1 MKNKKIKLSV
11 LLLSLGLALQAQ
23 QTSPATGGSA
33 SGSGGTV
40 TYSVGQVVYTTSQG
54 ANGTVAQ
61 GVQQP
66 FEISV
71 VLGGANN
78 NINLEMVVYP
88 NPTTDFLTLN
98 INNYNLTNFSYQ
110 LFDAGGKKIES
121 RKITSVTET
130 IRMAKLPGGLYFL
143 SIINNNQIIKT
154 FKIIKN

>member
-1 MKNKKIKLSV
+1 MKNKKITLSI

-23 QTSPATGGSA
+23 QTSNTTGGSA
-33 SGSGGTV
+33 AGSGGTV
-40 TYSVGQVVYTTSQG
+40 AYSVGQIVYTTNTG

-71 VLGGANN
+71 VLGAANN

-88 NPTTDFLTLN
+88 NPATDFLTLN
-98 INNYNLTNFSYQ
+98 INNYDLSNFSYQ
-110 LFDAGGKKIES
+110 LFDATGKIIES
-121 RKITSVTET
+121 RKIVSVTET
-130 IRMAKLPGGLYFL
+130 IRMGKLPGAIYFL
-143 SIINNNQIIKT
+143 RIINSNQTIKT

>member
-1 MKNKKIKLSV
+1 MKNKKIKLSI

-23 QTSPATGGSA
+23 QTSTATGGSA

-40 TYSVGQVVYTTSQG
+40 TYSVGQVAYTTNQG

-71 VLGGANN
+71 VTGNGNN
-78 NINLEMVVYP
+78 NINLEIVAYP

-98 INNYNLTNFSYQ
+98 INNYDLTNFSYQ
-110 LFDAGGKKIES
+110 LFDAGGKIIES
-121 RKITSVTET
+121 RKITSVSET
-130 IRMAKLPGGLYFL
+130 IRMGKLPGGIYFL
-143 SIINNNQIIKT
+143 RVINNNQTIKT

>member
-11 LLLSLGLALQAQ
+11 LLLSLGFSLQAQ

-33 SGSGGTV
+33 SGNGGTV
-40 TYSVGQVVYTTSQG
+40 TYSVGQIVYTTNAG
-54 ANGTVAQ
+54 VNGTVAQ

-71 VLGGANN
+71 VLGAGNN

-110 LFDAGGKKIES
+110 LFDAGGKIIES
-121 RKITSVTET
+121 RKFISVTET
-130 IRMAKLPGGLYFL
+130 IRMAKLPAALYFL
-143 SIINNNQIIKT
+143 RIINNNETIKT